1 MRGIL
6 SKSRDN
12 FIKMSKPLITIQN
25 LKIERSN
32 KILLSS
38 SDISI
43 HEYDR
48 IILVGEN
55 GCGKSSL
62 LKILKKAEEVDDGIM
77 WFSPNLKLFYLEQ
90 DPPEPS
96 IKNLVDFLIKDIEFP
111 DLSKVNNIIEQL
123 NLKNINYKKRLS
135 GGEIRKIYI
144 AKSILSEADILLL
157 DEPTN
162 NLDLIN
168 ISWLEETLKERDST
182 MVIISHD
189 RHFLNNVCTHMV
201 DLDY

>member
-38 SDISI
+38 ADISI

-62 LKILKKAEEVDDGIM
+62 LKILKKTEEVDDGIM

-111 DLSKVNNIIEQL
+111 DLS
-123 NLKNINYKKRLS
+123 
-135 GGEIRKIYI
+135 
-144 AKSILSEADILLL
+144 
-157 DEPTN
+157 
-162 NLDLIN
+162 LIH
-168 ISWLEETLKERDST
+168 I
-182 MVIISHD
+182 
-189 RHFLNNVCTHMV
+189 
-201 DLDY
+201 

>member
-38 SDISI
+38 ADISI

-62 LKILKKAEEVDDGIM
+62 LKTLKRTEDVDD
-77 WFSPNLKLFYLEQ
+77 E
-90 DPPEPS
+90 
-96 IKNLVDFLIKDIEFP
+96 
-111 DLSKVNNIIEQL
+111 II
-123 NLKNINYKKRLS
+123 
-135 GGEIRKIYI
+135 
-144 AKSILSEADILLL
+144 
-157 DEPTN
+157 
-162 NLDLIN
+162 
-168 ISWLEETLKERDST
+168 
-182 MVIISHD
+182 
-189 RHFLNNVCTHMV
+189 
-201 DLDY
+201 